1 MSVFG
6 SARMPMSEIENR
18 IERLRS
24 AALAAVVAAACL
36 LGLSPQAPAHPMSQA
51 SVVVDALTNKIVAQM
66 TIMTDDVALYQKIE
80 PGEDQRLPGDQL
92 QEGAKKHA
100 EYLSKHFSIRGENGE
115 PLQGKLVEMDAS
127 QIPKEGL
134 YPAELMQFG
143 VIYRFDYEVE
153 KPQDFLTISQTL
165 GGEDGAIA
173 EVVDL
178 MVLHSG
184 VWFEEPTKV
193 GMKSPHSVKFDW
205 QKGPP
210 EQPKNWRELRKR
222 REARKAERLGIS
234 SYSGLYSYIY
244 IEPFELRHEVLI
256 PLITFETLAP
266 LKRAEKD
273 FISVEEQEK
282 AKRTIEEFFR
292 THNPVE
298 IDGIAVQPVVQRLEF
313 YGLDFRDFAQ
323 TAEKKRISIYQARLG
338 VILTYSVKG
347 YPNHVKMTWDAF
359 NRNVPFVKSTYYA
372 YDGAP
377 ENTYFEPIDPEFEW
391 KSEVARE
398 APTLATV
405 PVPEPPR
412 MILAPMVSLFLFAA
426 APILFLLARRD
437 GRFDFKTGMSRA
449 GLAAGLAALCW
460 PLAQREIRDPF
471 HELKPPDLAER
482 KAIFAALHGNI
493 YRAFDYKNESDVYD
507 TLEQSIGGSLLTDI
521 YLQIQKGLKMQE
533 QGGAIAKVRE
543 VKLVSVGSSDDAG
556 IASSGGFVAPCSW
569 TVRGTVEHWGHIHT
583 RENEY
588 EAVFHVEP
596 VAGQWKITGM
606 ELRNEKRLK
615 FETGLRGVD
624 V

>member
-1 MSVFG
+1 MRG
-6 SARMPMSEIENR
+6 
-18 IERLRS
+18 
-24 AALAAVVAAACL
+24 ALAALWFLSAVVSA
-36 LGLSPQAPAHPMSQA
+36 SAHPMSQA
-51 SVVVDALTNKIVAQM
+51 SVVVDALTNKVVAQM
-66 TIMTDDVALYQKIE
+66 TIMADDVVLYQKIE
-80 PGEDQRLPGDQL
+80 PGDDQRLPGDRL
-92 QEGAKKHA
+92 QTGAKKHA
-100 EYLSKHFSIRGENGE
+100 EYLSRHFTIRGENGE
-115 PLQGKLVEMDAS
+115 PLKGKLAEMDAS

-143 VIYRFDYEVE
+143 VVYRFDYEVE

-205 QKGPP
+205 VNGPP
-210 EQPKNWRELRKR
+210 EQPKNWRELRQR
-222 REARKAERLGIS
+222 REQRKEARLGIS

-266 LKRAEKD
+266 LERADKD
-273 FISVEEQEK
+273 FISVEEQEA
-282 AKRTIEEFFR
+282 AKETIEEFFR

-313 YGLDFRDFAQ
+313 YGLDFKDFAQ
-323 TAEKKRISIYQARLG
+323 TSEKRRISIYQARLG

-347 YPNHVKMTWDAF
+347 HPNHVKMTWDAF

-391 KSEVARE
+391 KSETARE
-398 APTLATV
+398 APTLASV

-412 MILAPMVSLFLFAA
+412 MIQLPMVSLFFFAV
-426 APILFLLARRD
+426 APLLFLVARKE
-437 GRFDFKTGMSRA
+437 GRFDFKAGMSRA
-449 GLAAGLAALCW
+449 GLAAGVAALCW
-460 PLAQREIRDPF
+460 PLAQRGIRDPF
-471 HELKPPDLAER
+471 NEMKPPGDAEQE
-482 KAIFAALHGNI
+482 AIFSALHGNI
-493 YRAFDYKNESDVYD
+493 YRAFDYKNEGDVYD
-507 TLEQSIGGSLLTDI
+507 TLEQSIGGPLLTDI

-533 QGGAIAKVRE
+533 QGGAIATVRE
-543 VKLVSVGSSDDAG
+543 VKLVSTGRADDAE
-556 IASSGGFVAPCSW
+556 IARKGGFVVPCNW

-588 EAVFHVEP
+588 EAVFKVEP
-596 VAGQWKITGM
+596 VAGNWKITGM

>member
-1 MSVFG
+1 M
-6 SARMPMSEIENR
+6 RKR
-18 IERLRS
+18 IPNETELSTSTRPKCV
-24 AALAAVVAAACL
+24 ALQALCL
-36 LGLSPQAPAHPMSQA
+36 LVGALSLSAHPMSQA
-51 SVVVDALTNKIVAQM
+51 SVVVDALTNKVVAQM
-66 TIMTDDVALYQKIE
+66 TIMADDVALYQKIE
-80 PGEDQRLPGDQL
+80 PGEDQRLPGDKL
-92 QEGAKKHA
+92 QAGARKHA
-100 EYLSKHFSIRGENGE
+100 EYLNRHFTIRGENGE
-115 PLQGKLVEMDAS
+115 PLKGKLIEMDAS

-134 YPAELMQFG
+134 YPAELMQYG

-178 MVLHSG
+178 MALHSG

-193 GMKSPHSVKFDW
+193 GMSSPHSVKFDW
-205 QKGPP
+205 VNGPP
-210 EQPKNWRELRKR
+210 EQPKNWRELRQR
-222 REARKAERLGIS
+222 REARKEERLGIS

-266 LKRAEKD
+266 LERAEKD
-273 FISVEEQEK
+273 FISVEEQEGARK
-282 AKRTIEEFFR
+282 TIEEFFR

-313 YGLDFRDFAQ
+313 YGLDFKDFAQ
-323 TAEKKRISIYQARLG
+323 TSERKRISIYQARLG

-347 YPNHVKMTWDAF
+347 HPNHVKMTWDAF
-359 NRNVPFVKSTYYA
+359 NRNVPFVKSAYYA
-372 YDGAP
+372 YDAAP

-391 KSEVARE
+391 KSETARE
-398 APTLATV
+398 APTLADV

-412 MILAPMVSLFLFAA
+412 MIRLPLVSLFFFAA
-426 APILFLLARRD
+426 APLLFVLARRE
-437 GRFDFKTGMSRA
+437 GRFDFKAGMSRA
-449 GLAAGLAALCW
+449 GLAAGVAALCW

-471 HELKPPDLAER
+471 TELKPPDESER
-482 KAIFAALHGNI
+482 EAIFSALHGNI
-493 YRAFDYKNESDVYD
+493 YRAFDYKNEGDVYD
-507 TLEQSIGGSLLTDI
+507 TLERSIGGPLLTDI

-543 VKLVSVGSSDDAG
+543 VKLASVGTAEDAEV
-556 IASSGGFVAPCSW
+556 AQKGGFVVPCHW

-588 EAVFHVEP
+588 EAVFQVEP
-596 VAGQWKITGM
+596 VAGRWKITGM